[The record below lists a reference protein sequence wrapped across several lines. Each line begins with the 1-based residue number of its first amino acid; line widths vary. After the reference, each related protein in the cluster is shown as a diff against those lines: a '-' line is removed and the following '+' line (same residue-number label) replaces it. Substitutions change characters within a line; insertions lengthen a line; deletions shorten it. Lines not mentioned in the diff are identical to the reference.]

1 MKKNEFMNFVGIDV
15 SKQTLDA
22 VFVFDREI
30 NQSVHHQFS
39 NDERGIKK
47 LFGVLEK
54 RKGVSK
60 ENTLLCLENTGL
72 YGRRLSVTAS
82 ENAWF
87 VWVETPVTILR
98 SMGLQ
103 RGKNDKVDAKRIA
116 QYAMKNDEKAKQ
128 WEAPR
133 KEVAILRQLLNTREA
148 LVKGLKG
155 LMVSM
160 NEQKE
165 TGSKELAQMMKETTA
180 GTLKAMK
187 NDIKK
192 IEQAMAEL
200 IKNDTSLANLFKL
213 LTSIPGVGKIT
224 SAELIC
230 FTNEFKSYNGAK
242 QLACH
247 CGVVPFEHSSGTR
260 VRGKTRIS
268 HMANK
273 PLKTKLHLCA
283 MVAIQCDPELRN
295 YFQRKVKE
303 GKSKMLVI
311 NAVRN
316 KLVHR
321 ITAVVKRQTPFVKM
335 AA

>member
-1 MKKNEFMNFVGIDV
+1 MKKKEFMNFVGIDV

-22 VFVFDREI
+22 VFIFDREI
-30 NQSVHHQFS
+30 NNAVHHQFS
-39 NDERGIKK
+39 NDVKGIKK
-47 LFGVLEK
+47 LLGVLEK
-54 RKGVSK
+54 RKGVNK

-82 ENAWF
+82 ESEWF

-116 QYAMKNDEKAKQ
+116 LYAMKNNEKAKQ

-133 KEVAILRQLLNTREA
+133 KEVATLRQLLNTREA
-148 LVKGLKG
+148 LIKGLKG

-160 NEQKE
+160 KEQKE
-165 TGSKELAQMMKETTA
+165 TGSNELAQMMKKTTA

-192 IEQAMAEL
+192 IEQTMAEL
-200 IKNDTSLANLFKL
+200 IKNDPSLVKLFKL

-247 CGVVPFEHSSGTR
+247 CGVVPFEHSSGTS